1 MFNSIFL
8 QINLTNQR
16 ISMFKLLFYINPFI
30 SFLFHTAS
38 SDCCIFS
45 SWSYY
50 LHLCVFDRFS
60 NIFFLFQIK
69 VWFSSWLIIFLTPMG
84 KIIMEM
90 SGHWCTLF
98 SRFLL
103 MSFQLNFPASQF
115 SSNSHSNSKPILWFR
130 FLEITFIL
138 SIEYQSVLRYWM
150 QQLTGVIL
158 SNWKFHNIISL
169 YSSNLLPQS
178 GSFSSLPKQATVI
191 IF

>member
-60 NIFFLFQIK
+60 NYFFLFQIK

-84 KIIMEM
+84 KINGNVWPLMHSIQSIPFNVIPIELP
-90 SGHWCTLF
+90 SKPVQFKFTLKFQANPLIQIFGNNIHIKYWISKCIEVLNATAHWCD
-98 SRFLL
+98 
-103 MSFQLNFPASQF
+103 
-115 SSNSHSNSKPILWFR
+115 
-130 FLEITFIL
+130 
-138 SIEYQSVLRYWM
+138 
-150 QQLTGVIL
+150 
-158 SNWKFHNIISL
+158 
-169 YSSNLLPQS
+169 
-178 GSFSSLPKQATVI
+178 TV
-191 IF
+191 

>member
-16 ISMFKLLFYINPFI
+16 ISMFKYYFILIHSFHFYFTLLHQIVVFFPHEAITYTLCFWQ
-30 SFLFHTAS
+30 
-38 SDCCIFS
+38 IFN
-45 SWSYY
+45 
-50 LHLCVFDRFS
+50 L
-60 NIFFLFQIK
+60 FFLFQIK

-84 KIIMEM
+84 KKMEM